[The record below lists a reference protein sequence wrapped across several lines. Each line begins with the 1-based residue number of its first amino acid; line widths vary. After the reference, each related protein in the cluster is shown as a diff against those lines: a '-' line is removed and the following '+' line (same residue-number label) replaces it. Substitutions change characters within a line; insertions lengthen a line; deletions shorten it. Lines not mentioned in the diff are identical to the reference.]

1 MPNSRLALKRI
12 LILCACL
19 CISLQAAHPQAP
31 PSNLPRKAPIMTRHA
46 EGTFDAKTTPLPS
59 DDATGGAAIGRYAL
73 AKQYHGDLDAASKGE
88 MLGSGDPSKG
98 SAGYVAIEHVTG
110 TLNGHAGSFALQ
122 HLGVMDQ
129 GKLQLTVSVV
139 PGSGTDALA
148 GISGAMTIVHAP
160 GKLSYTFDYTLPE
173 STQ

>member
-1 MPNSRLALKRI
+1 MLNSRFAPKCY

-19 CISLQAAHPQAP
+19 CLSLAAVHPQAP
-31 PSNLPRKAPIMTRHA
+31 PSKLLGKDPIMTRHA
-46 EGTFDAKTTPLPS
+46 EGAFEAKTTPLPA

-73 AKQYHGDLDAASKGE
+73 SKQYHGDLDATSKGE
-88 MLGSGDPSKG
+88 MLGSGDPQKG

-129 GKLQLTVSVV
+129 GKLQLIVSVV

>member
-1 MPNSRLALKRI
+1 MLNSRFAPKCY

-19 CISLQAAHPQAP
+19 CLSLAAVHPQAP
-31 PSNLPRKAPIMTRHA
+31 PSKLLGKDPIMTRHA
-46 EGTFDAKTTPLPS
+46 EGAFEAKTTPLPA

-73 AKQYHGDLDAASKGE
+73 SKQYHGDLDATSKGE
-88 MLGSGDPSKG
+88 MLGSGDPQKG

-110 TLNGHAGSFALQ
+110 TLNGHTGSFAFQ

-139 PGSGTDALA
+139 PGSGAGGLA
-148 GISGAMTIVHAP
+148 GISGTITIIHAP
-160 GKLSYTFDYTLPE
+160 GKLSYTFEYTLPE
-173 STQ
+173 AQP

>member
-1 MPNSRLALKRI
+1 MLNSRFAPKCY

-19 CISLQAAHPQAP
+19 CLSLAAVHPQAP
-31 PSNLPRKAPIMTRHA
+31 PSKLLGKDPIMTRHA
-46 EGTFDAKTTPLPS
+46 EGAFEAKTTPLPA

-73 AKQYHGDLDAASKGE
+73 SKQYHGDLDATSKGE
-88 MLGSGDPSKG
+88 MLGSGDPQNG

-110 TLNGHAGSFALQ
+110 TLKGRAGSFALQ

-139 PGSGTDALA
+139 PGSGTEALA
-148 GISGAMTIVHAP
+148 GISGTMTIVHAP
-160 GKLSYTFDYTLPE
+160 GKLSYNFEYTLPE
-173 STQ
+173 AQQ